1 MYPRLTID
9 THKIEENSRWVCDR
23 ARRAGIDV
31 TGIVK
36 NACGLPAVAEAM
48 LKGGATA
55 VGDARIQNLQGLA
68 GLSCEKWLIRMPMI
82 SEADT
87 VVRYADLSLN
97 SEIEAV
103 LALNAAAVSIGK
115 RHGVIL
121 MTDLGDLREGYFEAE
136 DLYQNVEK
144 ILSLPAVDFRGIGAN
159 LSCTG
164 AIVPTVATYEKFEA
178 LSQGI
183 TQRFGVPCAIMS
195 GGASSTFFMIQDG
208 TIPGCINNLR
218 IGELILYGTDVSNH
232 LVYPELHHD
241 AFVLEAEIIEV
252 KDKPSMP
259 IGRIGRDAFGNI
271 PVFEDKGIRRRA
283 ICALGKQD
291 TDPEGLF
298 PMDEGVEIVAASS
311 DHLIVDLSDARETFR
326 TGDLLRFRPNYVSG
340 LHANTSPYIEK
351 VLL

>member
-9 THKIEENSRWVCDR
+9 TKKIEDNSRWVCGR
-23 ARRAGIDV
+23 ARKAGIAV
-31 TGIVK
+31 TGIIK
-36 NACGLPAVAEAM
+36 NACGLPAAAEAM
-48 LKGGATA
+48 LRGGVTA
-55 VGDARIQNLQGLA
+55 IGDARIQNLTGLSD
-68 GLSCEKWLIRMPMI
+68 LSCEKWLIRMPMI
-82 SEADT
+82 SEADAT
-87 VVRYADLSLN
+87 VRYADLSLN
-97 SEIEAV
+97 SELDTV
-103 LALNAAAVSIGK
+103 LALDAAAGRIGK
-115 RHGVIL
+115 RHGVVL
-121 MTDLGDLREGYFEAE
+121 MADLGDLREGYFEAG
-136 DLYQNVEK
+136 DLYQSVEK
-144 ILSLPAVDFRGIGAN
+144 ILSLPSVDFRGIGAN

-164 AIVPTVATYEKFEA
+164 AIVPTVATYEKLGA
-178 LSQGI
+178 LSRGI

-208 TIPGCINNLR
+208 TIPACINNLR

-298 PMDEGVEIVAASS
+298 PMDAGVEIIAASS
-311 DHLIVDLSDARETFR
+311 DHLIVDLTEAREAFQ
-326 TGDLLRFRPNYVSG
+326 TGDLLRFRPNYVGG

-351 VLL
+351 VVR